1 MKSKVNKR
9 LTLVALSL
17 LLAMNTTAEVNDSID
32 TYQNQTVNN
41 QVEVQGRD
49 VLTVNNVT
57 VNSTGHLKLSSPNGI
72 VIPAGLTVELGGILE
87 LNGGRQWLVR
97 YTYDAAGNRIRRQR
111 NQNN

>member
-1 MKSKVNKR
+1 MEPKANKR
-9 LTLVALSL
+9 LTLTSFAL
-17 LLAMNTTAEVNDSID
+17 LLALNTIASEVNDSID

-49 VLTVNNVT
+49 VLTGKNIT
-57 VNSTGHLKLSSPNGI
+57 VNPTGSLKLSAPNGI
-72 VIPAGLTVELGGILE
+72 VISESLNVELGGMLE

-111 NQNN
+111 N